1 MRWLANIAISIIINS
16 IAIGLTALI
25 LPGIHVTPHTWET
38 FVLLGLVIGIVNS
51 FIRPVA
57 NFIAFPLTVL
67 SLGLFQLVL
76 SALML
81 LLVAWALPHNL
92 QIDNF
97 WWALLGGIILGI
109 VGGLLQGIHK
119 RVNKSWT
126 EHDAQRRVE
135 ERFNRATYGE

>member
-1 MRWLANIAISIIINS
+1 MRWLTNLAISVVSNS
-16 IAIGLTALI
+16 LAIGLVALI
-25 LPGIHVTPHTWET
+25 LPGIHTSPHTWET
-38 FVLLGLVIGIVNS
+38 FVLLGLAIGIVNS

-57 NFIAFPLTVL
+57 NFISFPLTVL

-109 VGGLLQGIHK
+109 VGGILQSVHK
-119 RVNKSWT
+119 QINRSWT
-126 EHDAQRRVE
+126 KHDAQRRME
-135 ERFNRATYGE
+135 ERFSRATYGK